1 MTRNIFIS
9 FEFYSFEMPERLRDL
24 SKCVKCG
31 EAGAKRCSKCHA
43 VSYCSKE
50 CQVADWARHR
60 RLCVPL
66 VIKEMGDKGR
76 GLVATRDFKMG
87 DLIVKD
93 KAVAVLSE
101 DIDHNQFYLVAEDIF
116 HQIEKLSKED
126 KVNHE
131 R

>member
-1 MTRNIFIS
+1 
-9 FEFYSFEMPERLRDL
+9 MPERLRDL

-31 EAGAKRCSKCHA
+31 EAGAKQCSKCHA

-50 CQVADWARHR
+50 CQVADWTRHR

-66 VIKEMGDKGR
+66 AIKEMGDKGR

-93 KAVAVLSE
+93 KAVAFLRD
-101 DIDHNQFYLVAEDIF
+101 DIDPNQFYLVAEDIV
-116 HQIEKLSKED
+116 HQVEKLSKED
-126 KVNHE
+126 KVYHE
-131 R
+131 HIY